1 MSLPVVVH
9 FNQRFC
15 LFFNTDRL
23 LNDQVQQVRHL
34 NNDVIRR
41 VLGVI
46 NEPLMNAIV
55 TKMSASMGRSGNSF
69 RKSEGVDTASQGSC
83 RNTPVFT
90 EPLKGVTKQSGRRP
104 CLLLQTRRHKRLHFC
119 QQRRPRLRSR

>member
-55 TKMSASMGRSGNSF
+55 TKMSASVGRGGNSF
-69 RKSEGVDTASQGSC
+69 RKSEGVDT
-83 RNTPVFT
+83 
-90 EPLKGVTKQSGRRP
+90 LKAGKYT
-104 CLLLQTRRHKRLHFC
+104 LTHF
-119 QQRRPRLRSR
+119 PAFKG

>member
-41 VLGVI
+41 VLGVTVRVLSPLAKASI
-46 NEPLMNAIV
+46 N
-55 TKMSASMGRSGNSF
+55 S
-69 RKSEGVDTASQGSC
+69 RK
-83 RNTPVFT
+83 P
-90 EPLKGVTKQSGRRP
+90 
-104 CLLLQTRRHKRLHFC
+104 
-119 QQRRPRLRSR
+119 